1 MSVNL
6 TFVRLVLYS
15 LINCLTQ
22 LTMKLAHH
30 GHFPVCMAESVLYSM
45 SICDESGSHW
55 RKTKA
60 EQCIS
65 LVSSGTNVTT
75 RERERGWEKLDI
87 TDGRNTVLFGGTMY
101 VIPLITKRD
110 TLAPLCIN
118 WIPLGLCKL
127 CSVPFCSLQVL
138 PLMNVHTSQTDFSSN
153 WFASIKHVNWR
164 ESVNR
169 PRTFSHLSCL
179 SKFRLFSYFDQKFS
193 ETSVSAPKA
202 DSTTVLRVWI
212 YI

>member
-1 MSVNL
+1 
-6 TFVRLVLYS
+6 
-15 LINCLTQ
+15 
-22 LTMKLAHH
+22 
-30 GHFPVCMAESVLYSM
+30 MAILQCVWQYWYCM

-118 WIPLGLCKL
+118 
-127 CSVPFCSLQVL
+127 
-138 PLMNVHTSQTDFSSN
+138 
-153 WFASIKHVNWR
+153 
-164 ESVNR
+164 
-169 PRTFSHLSCL
+169 
-179 SKFRLFSYFDQKFS
+179 
-193 ETSVSAPKA
+193 
-202 DSTTVLRVWI
+202 
-212 YI
+212 